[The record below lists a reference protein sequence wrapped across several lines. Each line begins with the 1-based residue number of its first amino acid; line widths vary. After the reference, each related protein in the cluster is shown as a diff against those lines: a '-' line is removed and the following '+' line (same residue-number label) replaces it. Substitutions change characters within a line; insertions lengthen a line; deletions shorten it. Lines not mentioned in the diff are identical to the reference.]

1 MRTMAIVPILLA
13 ASLVASTSC
22 SDTTSPTVPVG
33 GQAAP
38 PTPLTSLEGVVH
50 LSSNKL
56 NGIVLSVAD
65 GSDVVLDGP
74 EAAELASVENATVEV
89 RGRWDAD
96 TFLVA
101 DFLVR
106 RVDGADVMDG
116 ILINLSA
123 TEIASDTSGYALR
136 LTEGSIVPLLDP
148 PAELTAHVGER
159 VWVAQSADGQ
169 ATAFGIIGR

>member
-1 MRTMAIVPILLA
+1 MRTIGIVPILLA
-13 ASLVASTSC
+13 ASFVASTSC
-22 SDTTSPTVPVG
+22 RDTTAPAVAVG
-33 GQAAP
+33 GLAAP
-38 PTPLTSLEGVVH
+38 ATPLISLEGVVH

-56 NGIVLSVAD
+56 NGIVLSVSD
-65 GSDVVLDGP
+65 GPDVVLDGP
-74 EAAELASVENATVEV
+74 EAAELASVENADVQV

-106 RVDGADVMDG
+106 QVDGADVMDG

-123 TEIASDTSGYALR
+123 MEIASDTIGYALR
-136 LTEGSIVPLLDP
+136 LTQGSIVPLRDP

-159 VWVAQSADGQ
+159 VWVAESADGQ